1 MDVPVFLRSAYIHSP
16 TPREFPV
23 IKKTPAGFIISTWRG
38 PVFVLSGDG
47 KRFAYPTKET
57 ALASY
62 IACKKRQ
69 VKILT
74 AQLDRAKTNL
84 ETATKRQ
91 GASP

>member
-47 KRFAYPTKET
+47 GEWAYPGEHGNFRGWRQFR
-57 ALASY
+57 
-62 IACKKRQ
+62 KRLPNEC
-69 VKILT
+69 V
-74 AQLDRAKTNL
+74 ADPA
-84 ETATKRQ
+84 
-91 GASP
+91 